1 MRFRDL
7 NLGSKQIIGLGLVL
21 LIMACANAYSLKRL
35 ASLKNEIK
43 TVSTS
48 WLPRVIA
55 LSHIN
60 LSTSELRAN
69 QLQLAFATERR
80 DEQQAKIVELIDRV
94 DENLDAYARL
104 KASSEAQ
111 GLYSEAE
118 KSLYE
123 EGFDPKWEDY
133 LDLSFAF
140 LSLSAEGD
148 SEGTVAL
155 QNGEAREVYEDF
167 STDLQELVRINN
179 ASSIE
184 AAERAELTFHKARTL
199 TLTLLI
205 ATLALSAVIAFA
217 LVRLISVPV
226 RQLERA
232 AHAVAERR
240 PRRSIGHRQQGR
252 DRQSGP
258 LFRADGLVSAPSSA
272 ATGHEGEDG
281 IPR

>member
-1 MRFRDL
+1 
-7 NLGSKQIIGLGLVL
+7 
-21 LIMACANAYSLKRL
+21 

-226 RQLERA
+226 RQ
-232 AHAVAERR
+232 
-240 PRRSIGHRQQGR
+240 
-252 DRQSGP
+252 
-258 LFRADGLVSAPSSA
+258 
-272 ATGHEGEDG
+272 
-281 IPR
+281 